1 MGFLGGS
8 DGKHPPAMRE
18 SWFDPWV
25 EKIPWRRARQPIP
38 IFLPRESHV
47 QRSLV
52 GYSPRGRRELDTT
65 ERLSTAQVDRSI
77 VILLVMVQSRDPL
90 TYFSTVLQ
98 EGLLL

>member
-1 MGFLGGS
+1 M
-8 DGKHPPAMRE
+8 
-18 SWFDPWV
+18 
-25 EKIPWRRARQPIP
+25 
-38 IFLPRESHV
+38 
-47 QRSLV
+47 
-52 GYSPRGRRELDTT
+52 GYSPRGGRELDTT